1 MPSKKARRKARE
13 RRLDDGYARPLPEA
27 VDGFQ
32 LIEPYE
38 PPPLLVHD
46 VATQTD
52 PPPPPPPPKAAE
64 VAKLQPGCAI
74 C

>member
-13 RRLDDGYARPLPEA
+13 RRHDDGYARPLPEA

-32 LIEPYE
+32 LVEPY

-64 VAKLQPGCAI
+64 VAKLQPGCTI